1 MIRKLLFP
9 LCFILLCSPCHSE
22 AFLSNALGQ
31 NLGAIPALT
40 GSGYEGE
47 SEDGR
52 TVIYHD
58 GSVIKTRQDTEDGY
72 VISYGDTTESV
83 RLGDDGE
90 RLEWRLETPERAE
103 VHTYFYEDGRLSSVS
118 VSINGELRRRI
129 VYLDT
134 PSGSLSAITGSSDSY
149 ISPSFYLYELDG
161 ESIRFNYHDNGVIT
175 REDVSD
181 PSTDYE
187 VEDDGSWKEIVT
199 LPDGQV
205 REWLFSPD
213 GRLSEE
219 RTGDTTTRYEYDENG
234 DLVLSVELY
243 GDDEIRTSYE
253 NGRIALVETVRA
265 GVMERERRFLDNGD
279 IEETRYN
286 NGQPEYRILFD
297 GDGVRVKEIH
307 RL

>member
-22 AFLSNALGQ
+22 AFLSNVLGQ

-90 RLEWRLETPERAE
+90 
-103 VHTYFYEDGRLSSVS
+103 
-118 VSINGELRRRI
+118 
-129 VYLDT
+129 
-134 PSGSLSAITGSSDSY
+134 
-149 ISPSFYLYELDG
+149 
-161 ESIRFNYHDNGVIT
+161 SIRFNYHDNGVIT

-205 REWLFSPD
+205 RERLYSPD

-219 RTGDTTTRYEYDENG
+219 RTGDTTIRYEYDENG

-243 GDDEIRTSYE
+243 GDDEIRTNYE

>member
-149 ISPSFYLYELDG
+149 ISHP
-161 ESIRFNYHDNGVIT
+161 H
-175 REDVSD
+175 
-181 PSTDYE
+181 
-187 VEDDGSWKEIVT
+187 
-199 LPDGQV
+199 
-205 REWLFSPD
+205 
-213 GRLSEE
+213 
-219 RTGDTTTRYEYDENG
+219 
-234 DLVLSVELY
+234 
-243 GDDEIRTSYE
+243 
-253 NGRIALVETVRA
+253 
-265 GVMERERRFLDNGD
+265 RRSAC
-279 IEETRYN
+279 
-286 NGQPEYRILFD
+286 
-297 GDGVRVKEIH
+297 
-307 RL
+307 